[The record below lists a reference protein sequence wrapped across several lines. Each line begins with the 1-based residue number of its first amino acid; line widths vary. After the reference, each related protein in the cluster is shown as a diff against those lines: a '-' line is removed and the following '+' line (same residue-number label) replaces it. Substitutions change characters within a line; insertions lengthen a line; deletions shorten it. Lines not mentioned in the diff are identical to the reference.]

1 MGPVDE
7 AVRVCRAADAMEA
20 VYKPH
25 CMQCF
30 GEITLPGGSIFA
42 CGCFTCDKCLPSPRS
57 CPEHGA
63 ASAHLSAPP
72 PQVEGVLS
80 CGFRCELAG
89 QALLGRLSLRAPLA
103 ARCSRFRRS
112 STSSRHTSRAC
123 SRKRAARSSSA
134 TARSRSSAAMS
145 NSCSVRW
152 GARELRA
159 PLLEMRATR
168 AGAPLPDEG
177 QYARGAHQRFGGR
190 IRRLRARRRPSTPG
204 SEPRRGCAACSP

>member
-1 MGPVDE
+1 MEAGAGTLKSIPGHMGPVDE
-7 AVRVCRAADAMEA
+7 AVRVCRAADAMDA

-89 QALLGRLSLRAPLA
+89 QALLGRLSLRAPSQRAAADSGGLPLPADTPREHAQESGQRDQA
-103 ARCSRFRRS
+103 ARPRDRGAPRQCP
-112 STSSRHTSRAC
+112 T
-123 SRKRAARSSSA
+123 AAVSG
-134 TARSRSSAAMS
+134 
-145 NSCSVRW
+145 
-152 GARELRA
+152 GARES
-159 PLLEMRATR
+159 
-168 AGAPLPDEG
+168 
-177 QYARGAHQRFGGR
+177 FV
-190 IRRLRARRRPSTPG
+190 RLSWR
-204 SEPRRGCAACSP
+204 